1 MSAIFDIVS
10 IPFGY
15 VMRFIYEFVGNYGLS
30 IVLFAVLCKI
40 LMIPLSIKQKRSMMI
55 SMRMQPKIQEL
66 QRKYGKDTQRLN
78 QELSALYDREGA
90 SPMAGCGTMLLT
102 LPIMFGLYYVIS
114 QPLKY
119 FMRLTADQIATLA
132 SRLGVEMSNS
142 YTAQIGLAG
151 MIGDNFEKV
160 ADISENLIPVSFNF
174 LGMNLAQTPSIKEF
188 GLLWLIPILSGLTAF
203 AFSYMQTKLN
213 QQNGMNN
220 AQAQSTNKM
229 MLIMMPLMSLYFGF
243 VLPAGLGLYW
253 IVNNL
258 LSAVQELILNSYL
271 SKKFAEEDEKR
282 AKQAAARKAA
292 RKQQQ
297 MLLRQQEEQEEK

>member
-30 IVLFAVLCKI
+30 IILFALLCKL
-40 LMIPLSIKQKRSMMI
+40 LMLPLSIKQKRSMMA
-55 SMRMQPKIQEL
+55 SMRLQPKIQEL
-66 QRKYGKDTQRLN
+66 QRKYGKDTQRFN
-78 QELSALYDREGA
+78 QELTALYDREGI

-119 FMRLTADQIATLA
+119 FMRLTSDQIATLA
-132 SRLGVEMSNS
+132 SRLGVELSNN

-151 MIGDNFEKV
+151 MIGENFEKV

-188 GLLWLIPILSGLTAF
+188 GLLWLIPILSGLTALG
-203 AFSYMQTKLN
+203 FSYLQTQMNKN
-213 QQNGMNN
+213 NGMNN
-220 AQAQSTNKM
+220 PQANSTNKV
-229 MLIMMPLMSLYFGF
+229 MLIVMPLMSLYFGF

-258 LSAVQELILNSYL
+258 LSAVQELILNQYL
-271 SKKFAEEDEKR
+271 GKKFAEEDEKR
-282 AKQAAARKAA
+282 ARQAAARKAA

-297 MLLRQQEEQEEK
+297 MLLRQQQEQEK